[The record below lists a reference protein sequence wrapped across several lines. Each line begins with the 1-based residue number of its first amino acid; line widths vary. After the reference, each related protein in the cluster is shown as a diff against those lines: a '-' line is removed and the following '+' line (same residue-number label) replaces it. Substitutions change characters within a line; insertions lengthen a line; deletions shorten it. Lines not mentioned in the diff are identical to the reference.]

1 MVTKQEN
8 ASDKWDKE
16 NEDAL
21 APGTTNNSASEIG
34 TEATQFYNDQ
44 ILSAEHTEDE
54 ITNNDGSVIET
65 LDTDFHDVPGYINNH
80 SLAGSN
86 RADYYEKRSQGK
98 SDTEEEQEYIRDHH
112 PEE

>member
-1 MVTKQEN
+1 MTTAQQ
-8 ASDKWDKE
+8 
-16 NEDAL
+16 DAL
-21 APGTTNNSASEIG
+21 DNQSEENKDTLTPKILSNSASE
-34 TEATQFYNDQ
+34 TNEEVTQFYNDQ

-65 LDTDFHDVPGYINNH
+65 LDTDFHNKPGYIHNH

-98 SDTEEEQEYIRDHH
+98 SDTEEEQEYVRNHQ
-112 PEE
+112 PE